1 MTMPRHRD
9 VRRRGFGSP
18 WVWGLLTI
26 IAFAA
31 FGYTWWLSPTVTTT
45 ITRPHTVTYTFDYR
59 SADRVAE
66 EVYGPE
72 GLRFGDTVFLAL
84 VDRLVVDI
92 AFDPH
97 SPGNVVG
104 DTDLE
109 VVGRLSSSAGWT
121 SEILPSITGRE
132 TGDVMRASVVVDFD
146 EVTAEIARLDE
157 LTATTGSY
165 SLEVTAHGSTT
176 ALVDPPGRVLV
187 DDRSSASIEFDLTP
201 STAAVISPAASSAP
215 QPGRLGPS
223 MVDADP
229 SVSTVT
235 KMVSG
240 DSARPRTISIGVA
253 DVDLATVRAVVG
265 LTAAGLALLTL
276 LAVVTRAV
284 RRRRRSEA
292 DRLLDRHRRRV
303 LPLAGWNEHLERYA
317 VEVADFE
324 ALETISAASQLPI
337 LYVGHDGNEAVPDSS
352 GPDTGRPDTGRPDT
366 GGPGTGR
373 PDTGRPDTGRPDTS
387 VPVTRFVVIDGSTS
401 FVYRANGRIDRR
413 PHHHDRHTEISVQTA
428 VAP

>member
-1 MTMPRHRD
+1 
-9 VRRRGFGSP
+9 
-18 WVWGLLTI
+18 
-26 IAFAA
+26 
-31 FGYTWWLSPTVTTT
+31 
-45 ITRPHTVTYTFDYR
+45 
-59 SADRVAE
+59 
-66 EVYGPE
+66 
-72 GLRFGDTVFLAL
+72 
-84 VDRLVVDI
+84 
-92 AFDPH
+92 
-97 SPGNVVG
+97 
-104 DTDLE
+104 
-109 VVGRLSSSAGWT
+109 
-121 SEILPSITGRE
+121 
-132 TGDVMRASVVVDFD
+132 
-146 EVTAEIARLDE
+146 
-157 LTATTGSY
+157 
-165 SLEVTAHGSTT
+165 
-176 ALVDPPGRVLV
+176 
-187 DDRSSASIEFDLTP
+187 
-201 STAAVISPAASSAP
+201 
-215 QPGRLGPS
+215 

-265 LTAAGLALLTL
+265 LTAVGLALLTL

-337 LYVGHDGNEAVPDSS
+337 LYVRHHGNEAVPDSS

-366 GGPGTGR
+366 GGPDTGR
-373 PDTGRPDTGRPDTS
+373 PDTGGPGTGRPDTGRPDTS

-401 FVYRANGRIDRR
+401 FVYRANGRIGRR
-413 PHHHDRHTEISVQTA
+413 PHHHDRHPEISVQTA